1 MKKIVESISRIFCL
15 AGLTLLFLTG
25 CASNPKPNGPD
36 EPVTENPEVKP
47 EPNWEPVTKL
57 SQLTG
62 LWISEDGSAY
72 EWPFE
77 LNGKTYLRYAWA
89 ETDDTQR
96 WVLYAQKHN
105 RDFMDVWNH
114 RFSYISAIYG
124 MNYPLSDANGT
135 QAGLKFRTD
144 HSSPYSKDIP
154 FRIYR
159 RQEYLLPASL
169 AKTNLSFFLLSG
181 GNMIKETGVMSF
193 DSKVFND
200 LDADGKI
207 YRLSRDYW
215 KE

>member
-1 MKKIVESISRIFCL
+1 MDKTRSLLSLFCTGLLIFL
-15 AGLTLLFLTG
+15 AG
-25 CASNPKPNGPD
+25 CASVPKPQ
-36 EPVTENPEVKP
+36 EPKEPEIEVQDP
-47 EPNWEPVTKL
+47 RQEPKWEAVYNV

-62 LWISEDGSAY
+62 LWIADDGSLY
-72 EWPFE
+72 EWPLE
-77 LNGKTYLRYAWA
+77 LNGKTYLRYAW
-89 ETDDTQR
+89 EENDDTER
-96 WVLYAQKHN
+96 WVAYAKLHN

-124 MNYPLSDANGT
+124 KDFPLADENGT